1 MSMEN
6 ITDYI
11 KEAFAYKNSGEYK
24 KAIDYFYKAL
34 AIDNESSEI
43 LLELANLYTLLFQY
57 DRAIGLYEQ
66 ILEKDSLNDEAKYS
80 YALLLNKIKQTDKAE
95 KLFLEL
101 CNEKYELLSSAKF
114 LFEIY
119 SNKAEW
125 KKIIDLFN
133 QNQNSLKNSEMFYLV
148 GNAYK
153 NEGNTVQ
160 ANVFFK
166 KSFELD
172 NKNIN
177 AGIEVINIYL
187 EDGKTEEAENL
198 AKELLKTSE
207 NDKLFCALGDIAYSK
222 SDLNTAINNYSFAIK
237 LNDKNASYYFKL
249 GLVYSVKGFYQEAEE
264 SYCYAIDLD
273 SENEIYNYGLAF
285 LYYSAKKYDLA
296 LRVLD
301 LILNKDKE
309 NAQAITLKSII
320 LMIQNAIA
328 EAGELIA
335 KLDSNIKDDFA
346 LFAQALYY
354 SKIFMYDKAIS
365 TIEKAIKINPYSLDY
380 KIELASYNYKLSQF
394 ETAYDICEEIIKGN
408 DKYLAAYI
416 LQIKILYKQKKFD
429 KIQEKVI
436 KIKSLDRNN
445 PDMYY
450 ILGEISYNNE
460 DFDKALENF
469 KIAVSIQPQN
479 DKYYIMVGNCYYKLG
494 LYEDAY
500 YYFKEASEIN
510 LANANNYYMMAK
522 CAESTGNNETA
533 LSHFSVMKRLAPQNI
548 EYIKDYALFLNSYK
562 GKKAAAVVIK
572 SAMKT
577 IDKTEKEE
585 LKDFLKKIK

>member
-1 MSMEN
+1 MEN

-66 ILEKDSLNDEAKYS
+66 ILEKDSLNDDAKYS

-153 NEGNTVQ
+153 NEGNSVQ

-166 KSFELD
+166 KSFEMD

-187 EDGKTEEAENL
+187 EDGKPEEAENL

-237 LNDKNASYYFKL
+237 LNDKSASYYFKL

-264 SYCYAIDLD
+264 CYCYAIDLD

-320 LMIQNAIA
+320 LMIQNSIA

-335 KLDSNIKDDFA
+335 KLDNNIKDDFA
-346 LFAQALYY
+346 LYAQALYY
-354 SKIFMYDKAIS
+354 SKIFLYDKAIS

-394 ETAYDICEEIIKGN
+394 ETAYDICEEIIKEN

-416 LQIKILYKQKKFD
+416 LQIKILYKQKKFE
-429 KIQEKVI
+429 KIQEIVI

-479 DKYYIMVGNCYYKLG
+479 EKYYTMVGNCYYKLG

-522 CAESTGNNETA
+522 CAESMGNNETA

-562 GKKAAAVVIK
+562 GKKAATVVIK